1 MSRRVVFDTST
12 LVSAALR
19 VGSVPHQALLVALGT
34 CDLCGSAAS
43 LDELE
48 RVLAR
53 AKFDSYLER
62 PLRLDFVARI
72 RRNVQLFAVS
82 DADIAVVEPPCR
94 DPTDNQFLALAL
106 VAGADA
112 IVSSDKD
119 LLALNPWREIPIVTP
134 AEFSSSAKV

>member
-19 VGSVPHQALLVALGT
+19 VGSVPHQALLEALRT
-34 CDLCGSAAS
+34 CDLCCSAAS

-72 RRNVQLFAVS
+72 GRNVQLFAVS
-82 DADIAVVEPPCR
+82 DADIAAVEPPCR

-119 LLALNPWREIPIVTP
+119 LSVLNPWRGIPIVTP
-134 AEFSSSAKV
+134 AVFSSSAKV